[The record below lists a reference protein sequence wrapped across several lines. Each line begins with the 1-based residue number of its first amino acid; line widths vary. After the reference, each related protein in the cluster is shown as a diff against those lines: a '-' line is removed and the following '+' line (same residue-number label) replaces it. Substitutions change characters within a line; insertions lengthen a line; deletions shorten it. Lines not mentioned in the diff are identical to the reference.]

1 MLFNSIEFTIFLPI
15 VFMFYWSFSGK
26 DLRMQNIL
34 LLIASWIFYAWWDW
48 RFLFLLLSL
57 TTLNFF
63 TGLRID
69 GSNTPAGRKIWMGA
83 GVILNLGV
91 LGVFKYFNFFIG
103 SFNDLISFFGYKFEA
118 STTTIILPLGISFY
132 VFLSLSYILDI
143 YKGTLKANRNI
154 TEVLLTLSFF
164 PIILAGPIQRP
175 SSLLPQITTERKLD
189 TGIIADGLRQILWGL
204 FTKVVIADNLAY
216 YTNDIFQNYTG
227 YKGSLLLVG
236 AVFYAVQIYADFAGY
251 SNMAIGTAKLFG
263 FNLMKNFAYPYF
275 ARDITEFW
283 RRWHISLTTWFRDY
297 VFMPLSV
304 NVSSGISGEKV
315 MLIKADLFI
324 YAVASTVTWFLTG
337 LWHGANYTFIIWGM
351 IHGLFLILY
360 RWQVKPRK
368 RLLKKLKIS
377 NDNKLLVLAET
388 LITLAIVLVSWVFF
402 RADDMSH
409 ASEYLSG
416 MFSGSL
422 FSFPVLPFSRMIF
435 LVVTLL
441 VIFFFIV
448 EWIGRKEPY
457 PLSGLRERIPGFV
470 RWAVYYVLVIIIFF
484 FAGSNQQ
491 FIYFQF

>member
-1 MLFNSIEFTIFLPI
+1 
-15 VFMFYWSFSGK
+15 
-26 DLRMQNIL
+26 
-34 LLIASWIFYAWWDW
+34 LIASWIFYAWWDW

-63 TGLRID
+63 TGLKID
-69 GSNTPAGRKIWMGA
+69 GSNSPAGRKIWMGA
-83 GVILNLGV
+83 GVIINLGA

-103 SFNDLISFFGYKFEA
+103 SFRDLISLFGYKFEA

-132 VFLSLSYILDI
+132 VFLSMSYILDI

-175 SSLLPQITTERKLD
+175 SSLLPQITAIRKFD
-189 TGIIADGLRQILWGL
+189 TGSTIDGLRQILWGL
-204 FTKVVIADNLAY
+204 FTKVVIADNLAF
-216 YTNDIFQNYTG
+216 YTNDIFQNYSG
-227 YKGSLLLVG
+227 YKGSLLLIG
-236 AVFYAVQIYADFAGY
+236 AVFYAVQIYADFSGY
-251 SNMAIGTAKLFG
+251 SNIAIGTAKLFG
-263 FNLMKNFAYPYF
+263 FNLMKNFSYPYF

-297 VFMPLSV
+297 IFLPLSV
-304 NVSSGISGEKV
+304 NVSSGISGGKV
-315 MLIKADLFI
+315 MFIKTDLFI
-324 YAVASTVTWFLTG
+324 YAVASVVTWFLTG

-351 IHGLFLILY
+351 IHGVFLILY

-368 RLLKKLKIS
+368 RLLRKLKIS

-388 LITLAIVLVSWVFF
+388 LITLTVVLVAWVFF
-402 RADDMSH
+402 RADDMGQ
-409 ASEYLSG
+409 ALNYLSD
-416 MFSGSL
+416 MFSRSL
-422 FSFPVLPFSRMIF
+422 FSLPVLPFSRMIF
-435 LVVTLL
+435 LVVTML
-441 VIFFFIV
+441 VILFFVV

-457 PLSGLRERIPGFV
+457 PLAGLGMKIPGFV
-470 RWAVYYVLVIIIFF
+470 RWAVYYGLIIIIFF